1 MAVMVQNKLARFYG
15 THGVYRIYLG
25 MCIDYFISTYLYR
38 FISQIFLSLTGCLS
52 INRSTWKASPRWL
65 RPIIIITDVLIV
77 LGTAIS
83 PQIARPF
90 LESDAFESN
99 ITTIDHLERHPIQ
112 TAFFI
117 VSALDVIVI
126 IACMSTCVWSTMR
139 GGCGAGL
146 CFRHDD
152 DNDVIQLIPDSS
164 DGLASAA
171 TNKVKPR
178 SRQGCLLLTSVFL
191 LMLTYGGIFDVL
203 LLFLLYTYLNEYLG
217 WSVTASTLVASTC
230 PVVSVIFGVVLAVV
244 SHWKSPTCLT
254 IFSLA
259 MWFVASVFL
268 FIGQAGVGAC
278 TVIGVI
284 IYASVACNIYPTTI
298 SLLEE
303 SMNVIAPVMALIV
316 SSIGFSSIAF
326 GPLAGTLLHKFGS
339 VAYPSLQLAFTTI
352 ASALFIVYSALA
364 RMMTRANTTSV

>member
-1 MAVMVQNKLARFYG
+1 LF
-15 THGVYRIYLG
+15 L
-25 MCIDYFISTYLYR
+25 STYLYR
-38 FISQIFLSLTGCLS
+38 FISQIFLLLTGSLS
-52 INRSTWKASPRWL
+52 INRSTWKASPSWL

-112 TAFFI
+112 AAFFI
-117 VSALDVIVI
+117 VSALDVIMI
-126 IACMSTCVWSTMR
+126 IACMSTCVWSTIR
-139 GGCGAGL
+139 GGCGVGL

-164 DGLASAA
+164 DELPSTA
-171 TNKVKPR
+171 TNKVKPF
-178 SRQGCLLLTSVFL
+178 SRKGCILLTSVF
-191 LMLTYGGIFDVL
+191 MLVLSYGGIFDVL

-217 WSVTASTLVASTC
+217 WSVAASTLMALTY
-230 PVVSVIFGVVLAVV
+230 PVVCVVFGVILAVV

-254 IFSLA
+254 SFSLA
-259 MWFVASVFL
+259 MWYVASVFL
-268 FIGQAGVGAC
+268 FIGQAGVEAC
-278 TVIGVI
+278 TVIGVVV
-284 IYASVACNIYPTTI
+284 YASVACNIYPTTI

-303 SMNVIAPVMALIV
+303 SMDVIAPVMALVV
-316 SSIGFSSIAF
+316 SSIGFSSIVL

-339 VAYPSLQLAFTTI
+339 VAYPSMQLAFTTI
-352 ASALFIVYSALA
+352 ALALFIVYSVLA
-364 RMMTRANTTSV
+364 RMMTRVNLTSV